1 MNTCI
6 TLYGAIKCLFCHM
19 RFYQQKPLWWSL
31 SLRKLPEPGEI
42 EFFWGVMFY
51 ICIYVVFVSL
61 IFFEDIHFW
70 GGTCLFFFFLSALLP
85 VLHHKAKKGPPRQ
98 AKYAIHCINAIFSSK
113 ETQFAQIFEVK
124 MKIFFFLFIF
134 YSTYVN

>member
-1 MNTCI
+1 MYYLVRSDKMFILPHNI
-6 TLYGAIKCLFCHM
+6 
-19 RFYQQKPLWWSL
+19 L
-31 SLRKLPEPGEI
+31 STETIVVVP
-42 EFFWGVMFY
+42 FFEKIARTRRSRTFTEVL
-51 ICIYVVFVSL
+51 CSIYVYVWFLLVWY
-61 IFFEDIHFW
+61 FFGDIHFR

-85 VLHHKAKKGPPRQ
+85 VLHHKAKRGPPRQ

-134 YSTYVN
+134 YSTYVS